1 MYWMRS
7 GKNLGMSRAILVI
20 SLVVF
25 FTSCGGKKQEP
36 ARIAIA
42 AVGNKTLY
50 LDQIPKLLPGT
61 AHEDSIAVVQNYI
74 NSWARKELLF
84 LKAQENLSDQNRA
97 EIENQLQETRANL
110 VIYQYQRQMML
121 EKMDTN
127 ITEEEME
134 EYYASNEK
142 RFMLSSNI
150 VKALFIKV
158 PKEVPNID
166 RIRILSRST
175 DQVDLQQLESI
186 CYQFAE
192 KFDDFNEDWVTFDR
206 LSVELPQD
214 IVNQD
219 EFLRYNTWFETRDSS
234 SFYLITFRDYRLRY
248 SLAPF
253 DYVKNDIKNIIL
265 NNRRFEFLQSLENGI
280 YNDAIKANLFKTF

>member
-1 MYWMRS
+1 MNR
-7 GKNLGMSRAILVI
+7 LILLI
-20 SLVVF
+20 ILLALL
-25 FTSCGGKKQEP
+25 TSCGNKKSAP
-36 ARIAIA
+36 VRVAVA

-50 LDQIPKLLPGT
+50 LDQIPKLLTETSQP
-61 AHEDSIAVVQNYI
+61 DSIAIVQNYI

-84 LKAQENLSDQNRA
+84 LKARENLSDQNSA
-97 EIENQLQETRANL
+97 DIENQLQETRANL
-110 VIYQYQRQMML
+110 VIYQYQRQMMI

-127 ITEEEME
+127 ITETEME

-150 VKALFIKV
+150 VKALFIKI

-166 RIRILSRST
+166 RIRILSRSS
-175 DQVDLQQLESI
+175 DQSDLQQLEKI

-192 KFDDFNEDWVTFDR
+192 KFDDFNEGWVTFDR

-214 IVNQD
+214 IINQD
-219 EFLRYNTWFETRDSS
+219 DFLRYNTWFETRDSS
-234 SFYLITFRDYRLRY
+234 SYYLITFRDYRLRY
-248 SLAPF
+248 SLAPY